1 MMLENM
7 LGTKS
12 KIRILREL
20 SSNPDR
26 DFSPEDLAKATE
38 MSYGTIH
45 PAMKELANCRAILVK
60 KVGSSKIYRINQSHI
75 LFQELAQLLERE
87 KTAFKDIAREFAEKI
102 EKKGIENIILF
113 GSVARG
119 NITDVGDIDI
129 LIIYSGM
136 YLTDKAHE
144 LEEEIMD
151 KYDVVISPLYL
162 SKKEVQSK
170 IDDFD
175 NFILNV
181 IDEGKILHGD
191 SEWLV
196 K

>member
-1 MMLENM
+1 MLENI

-20 SSNPDR
+20 SSNQNR
-26 DFSPEDLAKATE
+26 DFSVEDLAKATG

-45 PAMKELANCRAILVK
+45 PAIKELAACRAVLVK
-60 KVGSSKIYRINQSHI
+60 KVGGSKIYRINSSHI
-75 LFQELAQLLERE
+75 MFNELDKLLERE
-87 KTAFKDIAREFAEKI
+87 KTAFKDIASEFAEKI

-119 NITDVGDIDI
+119 DTSYVGDIDI
-129 LIIYSGM
+129 LVIYTGGI
-136 YLTDKAHE
+136 YLTDKVYE
-144 LEEEIMD
+144 IEEEMLD
-151 KYDVVISPLYL
+151 KYDIVISPIYL
-162 SKKEVQSK
+162 SKKEVQAK

-181 IDEGKILHGD
+181 IDEGKVLYGD